1 MSARKRVTIPIRV
14 EPGADLPAAERA
26 VVLDAV
32 NRNRALE
39 GPLLPILHAI
49 QDRLG
54 WIPPRTLPLIAYEL
68 NLSRAEVHG
77 VVSFYHYFR
86 QHQPGQHVIF
96 LCRAEACQAV
106 GAVALEAHAKRALG
120 VDFHGTSGDGR
131 YTLEPVYCLG
141 NCASGPS
148 LMIDRELHGR
158 MTPQRFDELISAT
171 PAAATPAAATPA
183 AATPAAGSAT

>member
-14 EPGADLPAAERA
+14 EPGADLPAAERT
-26 VVLDAV
+26 VVLEAV
-32 NRNRALE
+32 NQNRELE
-39 GPLLPILHAI
+39 GALLPILHAI

-54 WIPPRTLPLIAYEL
+54 WIPPRVLPLVAYEL

-86 QHQPGQHVIF
+86 QHQPGRRVIF

-106 GAVALEAHAKRALG
+106 GAVSLEAHAKRALG
-120 VDFHGTSGDGR
+120 IDFHGTSGDGR
-131 YTLEPVYCLG
+131 FTLEPVYCLG

-148 LMIDRELHGR
+148 LMIDRDLHGR
-158 MTPQRFDELISAT
+158 MTPERFDELIGADPAAAN
-171 PAAATPAAATPA
+171 PAAATTGA
-183 AATPAAGSAT
+183 

>member
-1 MSARKRVTIPIRV
+1 MSERKRVMIPIRV
-14 EPGADLPAAERA
+14 EPGSDLPDAERR
-26 VVLDAV
+26 VVLEAV
-32 NRNRALE
+32 QNNRALE
-39 GPLLPILHAI
+39 GSLLPILHAI
-49 QDRLG
+49 QDRIG
-54 WIPPRTLPLIAYEL
+54 WIPPRLLPLIAHEL

-106 GAVALEAHAKRALG
+106 GAVGLEAHAKRALG
-120 VDFHGTSGDGR
+120 VEFHGTSGDGR

-171 PAAATPAAATPA
+171 PAAATPAGGTAP
-183 AATPAAGSAT
+183 

>member
-1 MSARKRVTIPIRV
+1 MSARKRVSIPIRV
-14 EPGADLPAAERA
+14 EPGADLPAVERSA
-26 VVLDAV
+26 VLDAV
-32 NRNRALE
+32 NQNRALE
-39 GPLLPILHAI
+39 GALLPILHAI

-86 QHQPGQHVIF
+86 QHEPGQHVIF

-120 VDFHGTSGDGR
+120 VEFHGTSGDGR

-171 PAAATPAAATPA
+171 SSAATS
-183 AATPAAGSAT
+183 AAGAGT

>member
-1 MSARKRVTIPIRV
+1 MSERKRVMIPIRV
-14 EPGADLPAAERA
+14 EPGSDLPDAERR
-26 VVLDAV
+26 VVLEAV
-32 NRNRALE
+32 QNNRALE
-39 GPLLPILHAI
+39 GSLLPILHAI
-49 QDRLG
+49 QDRIG
-54 WIPPRTLPLIAYEL
+54 WIPPRLLPLIAHEL

-106 GAVALEAHAKRALG
+106 GAVQLEAHAKRALG

-141 NCASGPS
+141 NCATGPS

-158 MTPQRFDELISAT
+158 MTPERFDELIGGRGGGA
-171 PAAATPAAATPA
+171 
-183 AATPAAGSAT
+183 

>member
-1 MSARKRVTIPIRV
+1 LRRIVMSARKRVTIPIRV

-171 PAAATPAAATPA
+171 PASAAPAAAA
-183 AATPAAGSAT
+183 SASGAAT

>member
-1 MSARKRVTIPIRV
+1 MSARKRVTIPIRI
-14 EPGADLPAAERA
+14 EPGSDLPAAERA
-26 VVLDAV
+26 AVLEAV

-39 GPLLPILHAI
+39 GALLPILHAI

-86 QHQPGQHVIF
+86 QHQPGEHVIF

-120 VDFHGTSGDGR
+120 VEFHGTSGDGR

-158 MTPQRFDELISAT
+158 MTPERFDELIGATSTSA
-171 PAAATPAAATPA
+171 ASASGSAS
-183 AATPAAGSAT
+183 GSAT

>member
-14 EPGADLPAAERA
+14 EPGSDLPAAERA
-26 VVLDAV
+26 AVLEAV
-32 NRNRALE
+32 NGNRALE
-39 GPLLPILHAI
+39 GALLPILHAI

-54 WIPPRTLPLIAYEL
+54 WVPPRVLPLIAYEL

-77 VVSFYHYFR
+77 VVTFYHYFR
-86 QHQPGQHVIF
+86 QHQPGQHVIY

-106 GAVALEAHAKRALG
+106 GAVALEAHVKHALG
-120 VDFHGTSGDGR
+120 VEFHGTSGDGR

-148 LMIDRELHGR
+148 LMIDRNLHSR
-158 MTPQRFDELISAT
+158 MTPQRFDELISTTA
-171 PAAATPAAATPA
+171 AAATSAAAPS
-183 AATPAAGSAT
+183 AGGGGS

>member
-1 MSARKRVTIPIRV
+1 MSERKRVPIPIRV
-14 EPGADLPAAERA
+14 EPGADLPAAERSA
-26 VVLDAV
+26 VLEAV
-32 NRNRALE
+32 NQNRTLE
-39 GPLLPILHAI
+39 GALLPILHAI
-49 QDRLG
+49 QERIG
-54 WIPPRTLPLIAYEL
+54 WIPPRVLPLIAHEL

-86 QHQPGQHVIF
+86 QHQPGQHVIY

-106 GAVALEAHAKRALG
+106 GAVSLEAHAKRALG
-120 VDFHGTSGDGR
+120 TEFHGTSGDGR

-158 MTPQRFDELISAT
+158 MTPERFDELIGAIG
-171 PAAATPAAATPA
+171 A
-183 AATPAAGSAT
+183 